1 MKEKQFV
8 HDFKIQGNQLVCKV
22 TNGIFKPEGIVIE
35 RVFVIRIQPGQVLR
49 GFN

>member
-22 TNGIFKPEGIVIE
+22 TNEIFKPEGIVIE
-35 RVFVIRIQPGQVLR
+35 RVFVSEYSPVRYPGD
-49 GFN
+49 FN